1 MLRGVIKLMWE
12 LSMVIG
18 NYRGLIGSVVWLCV
32 GFGKVV
38 TKFLIGIV
46 GKFVQKW
53 CRKWENGSGG

>member
-1 MLRGVIKLMWE
+1 MLRGVVKLMWE
-12 LSMVIG
+12 QSMVIG
-18 NYRGLIGSVVWLCV
+18 NYSGLIGSVVWLGV

-46 GKFVQKW
+46 AKFVQKW